1 MLDITLAIWMD
12 GECKFRSV
20 GWCSGRDIIYFSRL
34 CTTGYLLGAKEK
46 RLVEGG
52 GGLRKFCVQFKDD
65 LPSE

>member
-1 MLDITLAIWMD
+1 MNVDFGA
-12 GECKFRSV
+12 
-20 GWCSGRDIIYFSRL
+20 SGGVVVWDIIYFSRL

-52 GGLRKFCVQFKDD
+52 EGLRKFCVQFKDD